1 MNNAGQAIHIKKEIL
16 VRIIE
21 AFFAE
26 NFEEEARL
34 IPYIMRPK
42 GMEVPYRCCVYKERA
57 IIKDRTIAGLGFSI
71 EDDDETVSL
80 AKYAKKAL
88 ERKKVNEKNL
98 TVLQAACKGCATNRI
113 YVTDLCQG
121 CIARPC
127 LSACKFG
134 AVSIENGRSVIDDEK
149 CKKCQMCVNAC
160 PYKAIVKISV
170 PCEDACPVGA
180 IKKDETGFA
189 SIDFEKC
196 ITCGKCISACPF
208 GAVHERSQIV
218 DILKAIKSN
227 KKVIAMIAPSI
238 AGQFPGNIYQL
249 KTAIIK
255 AGFDD
260 VYEVAQGADIT
271 ASNEAKEFTERMK
284 GANERANEWLNAWVN
299 EGVEE
304 YGAEEKQKQVE
315 EKNEHNFMTTS
326 CCAGY
331 NQLIKKHLHEI
342 KPYVSETKTPLYYT
356 AELVREKYP
365 DAVTV
370 FISPCV
376 AKRAEVY
383 ENDNVDYLMNFE
395 ELGALFVAKQIQI
408 TELDEGKYIK
418 EASKQARNFGF
429 SGGVA
434 ESVKASLK
442 DEKAVK
448 ACIINGLNK
457 DSIKQ
462 LKKYAQAGECEGG
475 CNLIEV
481 MCCEGGC
488 VGGNATINNQKTA
501 KKIIEKFSDTSDDI
515 KKIE

>member
-21 AFFAE
+21 AFFSDD
-26 NFEEEARL
+26 FEEQARL

-80 AKYAKKAL
+80 AKYAKKAFD
-88 ERKKVNEKNL
+88 RNKIDEKHL
-98 TVLQAACKGCATNRI
+98 TVLQAACKGCSTNRI

-121 CIARPC
+121 CVVRPC
-127 LSACKFG
+127 LSSCKFG
-134 AVSIENGRSVIDDEK
+134 AISIENGRSVVDDSR

-160 PYKAIVKISV
+160 PYKAIVKILV

-196 ITCGKCISACPF
+196 INCGKCIAACPF

-218 DILKAIKSN
+218 DILKAIKSD
-227 KKVIAMIAPSI
+227 KKVIAMIAPSM

-249 KTAIIK
+249 KGAIIK
-255 AGFDD
+255 SGFDD

-271 ASNEAKEFTERMK
+271 ANNEAKEFVERMHGVNVK
-284 GANERANEWLNAWVN
+284 ANEWVNAWVN
-299 EGVEE
+299 EGVNEDAYEE
-304 YGAEEKQKQVE
+304 NTKSDDEKLL
-315 EKNEHNFMTTS
+315 NFMTTS

-331 NQLIKKHLHEI
+331 NQLIKKHLPEI

-356 AELVREKYP
+356 AEIVKKAFP

-370 FISPCV
+370 FVSPCV
-376 AKRAEVY
+376 AKRAEGY
-383 ENDNVDYLMNFE
+383 ENSKVDYVMNYE
-395 ELGALFVAKQIQI
+395 ELGALFVAKKIQI
-408 TELDEGKYIK
+408 TECDEVPYEK
-418 EASKQARNFGF
+418 ESSKQARNFGF
-429 SGGVA
+429 SSGVT

-442 DEKAVK
+442 DNSGVK

-457 DSIKQ
+457 ESIRQ
-462 LKKYAQAGECEGG
+462 LKKYAISGECEGG

-488 VGGNATINNQKTA
+488 IGGNATMNNHRTA
-501 KKIIEKFSDTSDDI
+501 KKQIETLSQKSSEI
-515 KKIE
+515 SKV